1 MRHRGKS
8 DRCAV
13 YNRPLVLV
21 GVKSRGSQ
29 WRPNAR
35 SSHDSQRHLC
45 RKNNLRRFALGD
57 RPCQRNQGSA
67 AETTA
72 TITAALATAESSSR
86 IAEAEVV
93 KALGYELCKCQFP
106 PTPNLTQPRVPSG
119 TGPTA
124 PGHRSYTDEHGRPR
138 SLFSRAQPSCRV
150 VLALFF
156 SV

>member
-72 TITAALATAESSSR
+72 TLTAALATAQSPPQITEP
-86 IAEAEVV
+86 EFP
-93 KALGYELCKCQFP
+93 KAPGHELSHSQFP
-106 PTPNLTQPRVPSG
+106 PPPI
-119 TGPTA
+119 
-124 PGHRSYTDEHGRPR
+124 
-138 SLFSRAQPSCRV
+138 
-150 VLALFF
+150 
-156 SV
+156 